1 MLKVSDDLLTL
12 MVELEERHLKDE
24 PSFQSECR
32 LAVYLELK
40 QVRKEKSAGL

>member
-12 MVELEERHLKDE
+12 MVELEEKHLKDE

-32 LAVYLELK
+32 IAVYLELK
-40 QVRKEKSAGL
+40 QLRHEKTHGV